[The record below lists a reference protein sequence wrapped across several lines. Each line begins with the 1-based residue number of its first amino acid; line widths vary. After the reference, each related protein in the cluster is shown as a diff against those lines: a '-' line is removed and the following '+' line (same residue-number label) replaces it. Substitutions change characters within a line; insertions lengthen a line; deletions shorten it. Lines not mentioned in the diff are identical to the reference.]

1 MNSRR
6 KRRAWLLPV
15 TIVLV
20 ILLLIEGF
28 CYLLYD
34 HNSPSYVQVANSA
47 ARRLEYVLTEHFK
60 ETGFPKAEPFILMG
74 ETTRAETI
82 FYENDFI
89 SEEQFSPEYT
99 LDLHYYWAVRISG
112 QAITE
117 VWCSQTPLTEADLT
131 AVTFEQQYEQLHF
144 YPLFLRP
151 YDLEVIGYY
160 VPRQTRGK

>member
-1 MNSRR
+1 MNSQR

-34 HNSPSYVQVANSA
+34 HNSPSYVQVANNA

-74 ETTRAETI
+74 ETTHEETI

-89 SEEQFSPEYT
+89 SEE
-99 LDLHYYWAVRISG
+99 
-112 QAITE
+112 
-117 VWCSQTPLTEADLT
+117 
-131 AVTFEQQYEQLHF
+131 
-144 YPLFLRP
+144 
-151 YDLEVIGYY
+151 
-160 VPRQTRGK
+160 